1 MFNPLFIIESVEYT
15 IPPVGS
21 PIAEKTHMV
30 SACLQHTKKNEQYKL
45 QIDSQN
51 IRIAL
56 L

>member
-30 SACLQHTKKNEQYKL
+30 SACLQHTQKKRTIQTADRFAKH
-45 QIDSQN
+45 
-51 IRIAL
+51 
-56 L
+56 